1 MPQQNRGVNG
11 GALIMGKR
19 LRVVVSGG
27 GTGGHI
33 YPALALGKEIT
44 ATNRGQV
51 LFIGSHG
58 GMESEIVPPSGIE
71 FEAVSSAG
79 LERRI
84 TPKNALT
91 ILKAGKGLWEALR
104 ILQKFRPNI
113 VVGTGGY
120 VCGPVVLAAWLKRIP
135 TVIHEQNAF
144 PGLTNRILARF
155 TSRVCVTFE
164 ESLQYFCCRHKAIV
178 TGLPVRREILK
189 AGRNEAAAFF
199 KFDPGLKTI
208 LIVGGSRGAKTINS
222 AAVHILGWLAE
233 EPSIQLIWV
242 TGRTGYEDTMDRIG
256 DLGIELND
264 LAHVRVVPY
273 LNEMHFGLAA
283 ADVVIARAGASFLAE
298 VTARG
303 VPSILVP
310 YPYAS
315 GNHQEHN
322 ADAMALNGAAR
333 VIKDNLLQTS
343 CLLNEVRGLLLSGD
357 LERMAENSR
366 KMGKPRALEEILSI
380 VFSTA
385 GC

>member
-1 MPQQNRGVNG
+1 M
-11 GALIMGKR
+11 GALIMGKQ

-33 YPALALGKEIT
+33 YPALALGKEIIE
-44 ATNRGQV
+44 AHRGQI
-51 LFIGSHG
+51 LYIGSRG
-58 GMESEIVPPSGIE
+58 GMESDIVPPSGID

-84 TPKNALT
+84 TPKNALAL
-91 ILKAGKGLWEALR
+91 LKAGRGLWEAFS
-104 ILQKFRPNI
+104 ILQKFRPDI

-144 PGLTNRILARF
+144 PGLTNRILSRF
-155 TSRVCVTFE
+155 ASRVCVTFE
-164 ESLQYFCCRHKAIV
+164 ESLEYFRCRHKAVV

-199 KFDPGLKTI
+199 GFNPGLKTL
-208 LIVGGSRGAKTINS
+208 LIVGGSRGAKSINA
-222 AAVHILGWLAE
+222 AAVHILRWLVFE
-233 EPSIQLIWV
+233 EESVQLIWV
-242 TGRTGYEDTMDRIG
+242 TGSTGYEDTIDRIG
-256 DLGIELND
+256 DLGIKLDD
-264 LAHVRVVPY
+264 LDRVRVVPY
-273 LNEMHFGLAA
+273 LNEIHFGLAA
-283 ADVVIARAGASFLAE
+283 ADLVVARAGASFLAE

-303 VPSILVP
+303 VPAVLVP

-315 GNHQEHN
+315 GNHQERN
-322 ADAMALNGAAR
+322 AEAMARNGAAR
-333 VIKDNLLQTS
+333 VIKDNQLQTS
-343 CLLNEVRGLLLSGD
+343 LLLDEVRRLLLSRD
-357 LERMAENSR
+357 LERMAESSR
-366 KMGKPRALEEILSI
+366 RLGKPRALEEILSI